1 MNIESLLS
9 FDIAGQGYADSNG
22 NAYENLGLTQT
33 VVDTAISI
41 ADAFPKG
48 DNILISTLSI
58 TSTGFGLLLKTGKTV
73 DRTSKGLALASVL
86 IAEYDNNVAQ
96 LDAMIE
102 QCGSNSVIGQ
112 ACINVK
118 KEMKYH
124 FLTNV
129 GELLKGGVEI
139 SKSLAKVGLDVA
151 LGGLLTADIAST
163 AKDAASAAKDAAS
176 TAKDAASVAKDA
188 ASTSAQQFAGV
199 ASGILLGGKIGG
211 LLTYNAGAHL
221 ETKEEILILSIIDA
235 QVKASMQAAYDK
247 NSEALV
253 PLTAL
258 WLTTR
263 YTGLNE
269 TEKYYKTY
277 SRSLS
282 NKVFHGDTVNMA
294 KNSITATQDEKK
306 EIKEIGRK
314 FGIIFE

>member
-102 QCGSNSVIGQ
+102 QCGSNSAIGQ

-129 GELLKGGVEI
+129 ELLNGGVYEI
-139 SKSLAKVGLDVA
+139 SKSFAEAGLDGAVES
-151 LGGLLTADIAST
+151 LLTADI
-163 AKDAASAAKDAAS
+163 
-176 TAKDAASVAKDA
+176 

-211 LLTYNAGAHL
+211 LLTYNAGVHL
-221 ETKEEILILSIIDA
+221 EAKEEILTLSIIDA

-306 EIKEIGRK
+306 EIKEIGLK

>member
-48 DNILISTLSI
+48 DNILISTLSN

-102 QCGSNSVIGQ
+102 QCGSNSAIGQ

-129 GELLKGGVEI
+129 ELLNGGVYEI
-139 SKSLAKVGLDVA
+139 SKSFAEAGLDGAVES
-151 LGGLLTADIAST
+151 LLTADI
-163 AKDAASAAKDAAS
+163 
-176 TAKDAASVAKDA
+176 

-211 LLTYNAGAHL
+211 LLTYNAGVHL
-221 ETKEEILILSIIDA
+221 EAKEEILTLSIIDA

>member
-1 MNIESLLS
+1 M
-9 FDIAGQGYADSNG
+9 
-22 NAYENLGLTQT
+22 
-33 VVDTAISI
+33 
-41 ADAFPKG
+41 
-48 DNILISTLSI
+48 
-58 TSTGFGLLLKTGKTV
+58 KTGKTV

-102 QCGSNSVIGQ
+102 QCGSNSAIGQ

-129 GELLKGGVEI
+129 ELLNGGVYEI
-139 SKSLAKVGLDVA
+139 SKSFAEAGLDGAVES
-151 LGGLLTADIAST
+151 LLTADI
-163 AKDAASAAKDAAS
+163 
-176 TAKDAASVAKDA
+176 

-211 LLTYNAGAHL
+211 LLTYNAGVHL
-221 ETKEEILILSIIDA
+221 EAKEEILTLSIIDA

>member
-9 FDIAGQGYADSNG
+9 FDIAGQGYADSDG

-102 QCGSNSVIGQ
+102 QCGSNSAIGQ

-118 KEMKYH
+118 EEMNHH

-129 GELLKGGVEI
+129 ELLNGGVYEI
-139 SKSLAKVGLDVA
+139 SKSFAEAGLDGAVES
-151 LGGLLTADIAST
+151 LLTADI
-163 AKDAASAAKDAAS
+163 
-176 TAKDAASVAKDA
+176 

-221 ETKEEILILSIIDA
+221 ETKEEILTLSIIDA

>member
-58 TSTGFGLLLKTGKTV
+58 TSTGFGLLLETGKTV
-73 DRTSKGLALASVL
+73 DQTSKGLALASVL

-102 QCGSNSVIGQ
+102 QCGLNSAIGQ

-118 KEMKYH
+118 KEMKHH

-163 AKDAASAAKDAAS
+163 AKDAASA
-176 TAKDAASVAKDA
+176 AKDA

>member
-41 ADAFPKG
+41 ADAFQKG

-102 QCGSNSVIGQ
+102 QCGSNSAIGQ

-129 GELLKGGVEI
+129 ELLNG
-139 SKSLAKVGLDVA
+139 
-151 LGGLLTADIAST
+151 
-163 AKDAASAAKDAAS
+163 
-176 TAKDAASVAKDA
+176 
-188 ASTSAQQFAGV
+188 
-199 ASGILLGGKIGG
+199 
-211 LLTYNAGAHL
+211 
-221 ETKEEILILSIIDA
+221 
-235 QVKASMQAAYDK
+235 
-247 NSEALV
+247 
-253 PLTAL
+253 
-258 WLTTR
+258 
-263 YTGLNE
+263 
-269 TEKYYKTY
+269 
-277 SRSLS
+277 
-282 NKVFHGDTVNMA
+282 
-294 KNSITATQDEKK
+294 
-306 EIKEIGRK
+306 
-314 FGIIFE
+314 

>member
-41 ADAFPKG
+41 ADAFQKG
-48 DNILISTLSI
+48 DNKLISTLSK

-102 QCGSNSVIGQ
+102 QCGSNSAIGQ

-129 GELLKGGVEI
+129 ELLNGGVYEI
-139 SKSLAKVGLDVA
+139 SKSFAEAGLDGAVES
-151 LGGLLTADIAST
+151 LLTADIASM
-163 AKDAASAAKDAAS
+163 
-176 TAKDAASVAKDA
+176 
-188 ASTSAQQFAGV
+188 SAQQFAGV

-211 LLTYNAGAHL
+211 LLTYNAGVHL
-221 ETKEEILILSIIDA
+221 EAKEEILTLSIIDA

>member
-1 MNIESLLS
+1 MNIEYLLS

-102 QCGSNSVIGQ
+102 QCGSNSAIGQ

-129 GELLKGGVEI
+129 ELLNGGVYEI
-139 SKSLAKVGLDVA
+139 SKSFAEAGLDGAVES
-151 LGGLLTADIAST
+151 LLTADI
-163 AKDAASAAKDAAS
+163 
-176 TAKDAASVAKDA
+176 

-211 LLTYNAGAHL
+211 LLTYNAGVHL
-221 ETKEEILILSIIDA
+221 EAKEEILTLSIIDA

>member
-102 QCGSNSVIGQ
+102 QCGSNSAIGQ

-129 GELLKGGVEI
+129 ELLNGGVYEI
-139 SKSLAKVGLDVA
+139 SKSFAEAGLDGAVES
-151 LGGLLTADIAST
+151 LLTADI
-163 AKDAASAAKDAAS
+163 
-176 TAKDAASVAKDA
+176 

-211 LLTYNAGAHL
+211 LLTYNAGVHL
-221 ETKEEILILSIIDA
+221 EAKEEILTLSIIDA
-235 QVKASMQAAYDK
+235 QVKTSMQAAYDK

-282 NKVFHGDTVNMA
+282 NKVFHGDTVDMA

>member
-102 QCGSNSVIGQ
+102 QCGSNSAIGQ

-151 LGGLLTADIAST
+151 LGGLLTADIASA
-163 AKDAASAAKDAAS
+163 AKDAASTAKDAAS

>member
-1 MNIESLLS
+1 M
-9 FDIAGQGYADSNG
+9 
-22 NAYENLGLTQT
+22 
-33 VVDTAISI
+33 
-41 ADAFPKG
+41 
-48 DNILISTLSI
+48 
-58 TSTGFGLLLKTGKTV
+58 
-73 DRTSKGLALASVL
+73 
-86 IAEYDNNVAQ
+86 
-96 LDAMIE
+96 
-102 QCGSNSVIGQ
+102 
-112 ACINVK
+112 
-118 KEMKYH
+118 
-124 FLTNV
+124 
-129 GELLKGGVEI
+129 
-139 SKSLAKVGLDVA
+139 
-151 LGGLLTADIAST
+151 TADI
-163 AKDAASAAKDAAS
+163 
-176 TAKDAASVAKDA
+176 
-188 ASTSAQQFAGV
+188 ASTSAQQFADV

>member
-9 FDIAGQGYADSNG
+9 FDIAGQEYADSNG

-102 QCGSNSVIGQ
+102 QCGSNSAIGQ

-129 GELLKGGVEI
+129 ELLNGGVYEI
-139 SKSLAKVGLDVA
+139 SKSFAEAGLDGAVES
-151 LGGLLTADIAST
+151 LLTADI
-163 AKDAASAAKDAAS
+163 
-176 TAKDAASVAKDA
+176 

-211 LLTYNAGAHL
+211 LLTYNAGVHL
-221 ETKEEILILSIIDA
+221 EAKEEILTLSIIDA

>member
-102 QCGSNSVIGQ
+102 QCGSNSAIGQ

-129 GELLKGGVEI
+129 ELLNGGVYEI
-139 SKSLAKVGLDVA
+139 SKSFAEAWLDGAVES
-151 LGGLLTADIAST
+151 LLTADI
-163 AKDAASAAKDAAS
+163 
-176 TAKDAASVAKDA
+176 

-221 ETKEEILILSIIDA
+221 ETKEEILTLSIIDA

>member
-48 DNILISTLSI
+48 DNKLISTLSK
-58 TSTGFGLLLKTGKTV
+58 TSTGLDLLLKTGKTV
-73 DRTSKGLALASVL
+73 DQISKGLALASVL
-86 IAEYDNNVAQ
+86 IAEYDNNIAQ

-102 QCGSNSVIGQ
+102 QCGSNSAIGQ

-118 KEMKYH
+118 KEMDHH
-124 FLTNV
+124 FLANV
-129 GELLKGGVEI
+129 ELLNGGVYEI
-139 SKSLAKVGLDVA
+139 SKSFAEAGLDGAVES
-151 LGGLLTADIAST
+151 LLTADI
-163 AKDAASAAKDAAS
+163 
-176 TAKDAASVAKDA
+176 

-211 LLTYNAGAHL
+211 LLTYNAGVHL
-221 ETKEEILILSIIDA
+221 EAKEEILTLSIIDA

>member
-41 ADAFPKG
+41 ADAFQKG
-48 DNILISTLSI
+48 DNILISTLSK
-58 TSTGFGLLLKTGKTV
+58 TSTGLDLLLKTGKTV
-73 DRTSKGLALASVL
+73 DQTSKGLALASVL
-86 IAEYDNNVAQ
+86 IAEYDNNIAQ

-102 QCGSNSVIGQ
+102 QCGSNSAIGQ

-129 GELLKGGVEI
+129 ELLNGGVYEI
-139 SKSLAKVGLDVA
+139 SKSFAEAGLDGAVES
-151 LGGLLTADIAST
+151 LLTADI
-163 AKDAASAAKDAAS
+163 
-176 TAKDAASVAKDA
+176 

-211 LLTYNAGAHL
+211 LLTYNAGVHL
-221 ETKEEILILSIIDA
+221 EAKEEILTLSIIDA

>member
-33 VVDTAISI
+33 VVDTAVSI
-41 ADAFPKG
+41 ADAFQKG
-48 DNILISTLSI
+48 DNKLISTLSN
-58 TSTGFGLLLKTGKTV
+58 TSAGLGLLLETGKTV
-73 DRTSKGLALASVL
+73 DQTSKGLALASVL
-86 IAEYDNNVAQ
+86 IAEYDNNIAQ

-102 QCGSNSVIGQ
+102 QCGSNSAIGQ

-129 GELLKGGVEI
+129 ELLNGGVYEI
-139 SKSLAKVGLDVA
+139 SKSFAEAGLDGAVES
-151 LGGLLTADIAST
+151 LLTADI
-163 AKDAASAAKDAAS
+163 
-176 TAKDAASVAKDA
+176 

-211 LLTYNAGAHL
+211 LLTYNAGVHL
-221 ETKEEILILSIIDA
+221 EAKEEILTLSIIDA

>member
-1 MNIESLLS
+1 
-9 FDIAGQGYADSNG
+9 
-22 NAYENLGLTQT
+22 
-33 VVDTAISI
+33 
-41 ADAFPKG
+41 
-48 DNILISTLSI
+48 
-58 TSTGFGLLLKTGKTV
+58 
-73 DRTSKGLALASVL
+73 
-86 IAEYDNNVAQ
+86 
-96 LDAMIE
+96 
-102 QCGSNSVIGQ
+102 
-112 ACINVK
+112 
-118 KEMKYH
+118 MKYH

-129 GELLKGGVEI
+129 ELLNGGVCEI
-139 SKSLAKVGLDVA
+139 SKSFAEAGLDGAVES
-151 LGGLLTADIAST
+151 LLTADI
-163 AKDAASAAKDAAS
+163 
-176 TAKDAASVAKDA
+176 

-221 ETKEEILILSIIDA
+221 ETKEEILTLSIIDA

-269 TEKYYKTY
+269 TEKCYKTY

>member
-41 ADAFPKG
+41 ADAFQKG

-102 QCGSNSVIGQ
+102 QCGSNSAIGQ

-129 GELLKGGVEI
+129 ELLNGGVYEI
-139 SKSLAKVGLDVA
+139 SKSFAEAGLDGAVES
-151 LGGLLTADIAST
+151 LLTADI
-163 AKDAASAAKDAAS
+163 
-176 TAKDAASVAKDA
+176 

>member
-41 ADAFPKG
+41 ADAFPKR

-102 QCGSNSVIGQ
+102 QCGSNSAIGQ

-129 GELLKGGVEI
+129 ELLNGGVYEI
-139 SKSLAKVGLDVA
+139 SKSFAEAGLDGAVES
-151 LGGLLTADIAST
+151 LLTADI
-163 AKDAASAAKDAAS
+163 
-176 TAKDAASVAKDA
+176 

-211 LLTYNAGAHL
+211 LLTYNAGVHL
-221 ETKEEILILSIIDA
+221 EAKEEILTLSIIDA

>member
-22 NAYENLGLTQT
+22 NVYENLGLTQT

-41 ADAFPKG
+41 ADAFQKG
-48 DNILISTLSI
+48 DNKLISTLSK

-102 QCGSNSVIGQ
+102 QCGSNSAIGQ

-129 GELLKGGVEI
+129 ELLNGGVYEI
-139 SKSLAKVGLDVA
+139 SKSFAEAGLDGAVES
-151 LGGLLTADIAST
+151 LLTADI
-163 AKDAASAAKDAAS
+163 
-176 TAKDAASVAKDA
+176 

-211 LLTYNAGAHL
+211 LLTYNAGVHL
-221 ETKEEILILSIIDA
+221 EAKEEILTLSIIDA

>member
-102 QCGSNSVIGQ
+102 QCGSNSAIGQ

-129 GELLKGGVEI
+129 ELLNGGVYEI
-139 SKSLAKVGLDVA
+139 SKSFAEAGLDGAVES
-151 LGGLLTADIAST
+151 LLTADI
-163 AKDAASAAKDAAS
+163 
-176 TAKDAASVAKDA
+176 

-199 ASGILLGGKIGG
+199 ASDILLGGKIGG

-221 ETKEEILILSIIDA
+221 ETKEEILTLSIIDA

>member
-102 QCGSNSVIGQ
+102 QCGSNSAIGQ

-129 GELLKGGVEI
+129 ELLNGGVYEI
-139 SKSLAKVGLDVA
+139 SKSFAEAGLDGAVES
-151 LGGLLTADIAST
+151 LLTADI
-163 AKDAASAAKDAAS
+163 
-176 TAKDAASVAKDA
+176 

-211 LLTYNAGAHL
+211 LLTYNTGVHL
-221 ETKEEILILSIIDA
+221 EAKEEILTLSIIDA

>member
-33 VVDTAISI
+33 VVDTAVSI
-41 ADAFPKG
+41 ADALQKG

-58 TSTGFGLLLKTGKTV
+58 TSTGLGLLLETGKTV
-73 DRTSKGLALASVL
+73 DQTSKGLALASVL
-86 IAEYDNNVAQ
+86 IAEYDNNIAQ

-102 QCGSNSVIGQ
+102 QCGSNSAIGQ

-124 FLTNV
+124 FLTNI
-129 GELLKGGVEI
+129 ELLNGTVYEI
-139 SKSLAKVGLDVA
+139 SKSFVEAGLD
-151 LGGLLTADIAST
+151 GGVESLLTADI
-163 AKDAASAAKDAAS
+163 
-176 TAKDAASVAKDA
+176 

-221 ETKEEILILSIIDA
+221 ETKEEILTLSIIDA

>member
-102 QCGSNSVIGQ
+102 QCGSNSAIGQ

-129 GELLKGGVEI
+129 ELLNGGVYEI
-139 SKSLAKVGLDVA
+139 SKSFAEAGLDGAVES
-151 LGGLLTADIAST
+151 LLTADI
-163 AKDAASAAKDAAS
+163 
-176 TAKDAASVAKDA
+176 

-211 LLTYNAGAHL
+211 LLTYNAGVHL
-221 ETKEEILILSIIDA
+221 EAKEEILTLSIIDA

>member
-102 QCGSNSVIGQ
+102 QCGSNSAIGQ

-129 GELLKGGVEI
+129 ELLNGGVYEI
-139 SKSLAKVGLDVA
+139 SKSFAEAGLDGAVES
-151 LGGLLTADIAST
+151 LLTADI
-163 AKDAASAAKDAAS
+163 
-176 TAKDAASVAKDA
+176 

>member
-102 QCGSNSVIGQ
+102 QCGSNSAIGQ

-129 GELLKGGVEI
+129 ELLNGGVYEI
-139 SKSLAKVGLDVA
+139 SKSFAEAGLDGAVES
-151 LGGLLTADIAST
+151 LLTADI
-163 AKDAASAAKDAAS
+163 
-176 TAKDAASVAKDA
+176 

-221 ETKEEILILSIIDA
+221 ETKEEILTLSIIDA

>member
-102 QCGSNSVIGQ
+102 QCGSNSAIGQ

-151 LGGLLTADIAST
+151 LGGLLTADIAS
-163 AKDAASAAKDAAS
+163 AAKDAAS
-176 TAKDAASVAKDA
+176 TAKDA

>member
-41 ADAFPKG
+41 ADAFQKG

-58 TSTGFGLLLKTGKTV
+58 TSTGFGVLLKTGKTV

-102 QCGSNSVIGQ
+102 QCGSNSAIGQ

-129 GELLKGGVEI
+129 ELLNGGVYEI
-139 SKSLAKVGLDVA
+139 SKSCAEAGLDGAVES
-151 LGGLLTADIAST
+151 LLTADI
-163 AKDAASAAKDAAS
+163 
-176 TAKDAASVAKDA
+176 

-211 LLTYNAGAHL
+211 LLTYNAGVHL
-221 ETKEEILILSIIDA
+221 EAKEEILTLSIIDA

>member
-22 NAYENLGLTQT
+22 NVYENLGLTQT

-58 TSTGFGLLLKTGKTV
+58 TSTGFGLLLETGKTV

-102 QCGSNSVIGQ
+102 QCGSNSAIGQ

-129 GELLKGGVEI
+129 ELLNGGVYEI
-139 SKSLAKVGLDVA
+139 SKSFAEAGLDGAVES
-151 LGGLLTADIAST
+151 LLTADI
-163 AKDAASAAKDAAS
+163 
-176 TAKDAASVAKDA
+176 

-247 NSEALV
+247 NSEVLV

>member
-102 QCGSNSVIGQ
+102 QCGSNSAIGQ

-151 LGGLLTADIAST
+151 LGGLLTADI
-163 AKDAASAAKDAAS
+163 AS

>member
-33 VVDTAISI
+33 VVDTAVSI
-41 ADAFPKG
+41 ADALQKG

-58 TSTGFGLLLKTGKTV
+58 TSTGLGLLLETGKTV
-73 DRTSKGLALASVL
+73 DQTSKGLALASVL

-102 QCGSNSVIGQ
+102 QCGSNSAIGQ

-129 GELLKGGVEI
+129 ELLNGGVYEI
-139 SKSLAKVGLDVA
+139 SKSFAEAGLDGAVES
-151 LGGLLTADIAST
+151 LLTADI
-163 AKDAASAAKDAAS
+163 
-176 TAKDAASVAKDA
+176 

-211 LLTYNAGAHL
+211 LLTYNAGVHL
-221 ETKEEILILSIIDA
+221 EAKEEILTLSIIDA

>member
-1 MNIESLLS
+1 M
-9 FDIAGQGYADSNG
+9 
-22 NAYENLGLTQT
+22 
-33 VVDTAISI
+33 
-41 ADAFPKG
+41 
-48 DNILISTLSI
+48 
-58 TSTGFGLLLKTGKTV
+58 
-73 DRTSKGLALASVL
+73 ALASVL

-102 QCGSNSVIGQ
+102 QCGSNLAIGQ

-129 GELLKGGVEI
+129 ELLNGGVYEI
-139 SKSLAKVGLDVA
+139 SKSFAEAGLDGAVES
-151 LGGLLTADIAST
+151 LLTADI
-163 AKDAASAAKDAAS
+163 
-176 TAKDAASVAKDA
+176 

-211 LLTYNAGAHL
+211 LLTYNAGVHL
-221 ETKEEILILSIIDA
+221 EAKEEILTLSIIDA

>member
-22 NAYENLGLTQT
+22 NVYENLGLTQT

-102 QCGSNSVIGQ
+102 QCGSNSAIGQ

-129 GELLKGGVEI
+129 ELLNGGVYEI
-139 SKSLAKVGLDVA
+139 SKSFAEAGLHGAVES
-151 LGGLLTADIAST
+151 LLTADI
-163 AKDAASAAKDAAS
+163 
-176 TAKDAASVAKDA
+176 

-247 NSEALV
+247 NSEVLV

>member
-41 ADAFPKG
+41 ADAFQKG
-48 DNILISTLSI
+48 DNKLISTLSK

-86 IAEYDNNVAQ
+86 IAEYDNNIAQ

-102 QCGSNSVIGQ
+102 QCGSNSAIGQ

-129 GELLKGGVEI
+129 ELLNGGVYEI
-139 SKSLAKVGLDVA
+139 SKSFAEAGLDGAVES
-151 LGGLLTADIAST
+151 LLTADI
-163 AKDAASAAKDAAS
+163 
-176 TAKDAASVAKDA
+176 

-221 ETKEEILILSIIDA
+221 EAKEEILTLSIIDA

>member
-41 ADAFPKG
+41 ADAFQKG

-102 QCGSNSVIGQ
+102 QCGSNSAIGQ

-129 GELLKGGVEI
+129 ELLNGGVYEI
-139 SKSLAKVGLDVA
+139 SKSFAEAGLDGA
-151 LGGLLTADIAST
+151 AESLLTADI
-163 AKDAASAAKDAAS
+163 
-176 TAKDAASVAKDA
+176 

-211 LLTYNAGAHL
+211 LLTYNAGVHL
-221 ETKEEILILSIIDA
+221 EAKEEILTLSIIDA

>member
-58 TSTGFGLLLKTGKTV
+58 TSTEFGLLLKTGKTV

-86 IAEYDNNVAQ
+86 IAEYDNNAQ

-102 QCGSNSVIGQ
+102 QCGSNSAIGQ

>member
-102 QCGSNSVIGQ
+102 QCGSNSAIGQ

-118 KEMKYH
+118 KEMKHH

-129 GELLKGGVEI
+129 ELLNGGVYEI
-139 SKSLAKVGLDVA
+139 SKSFAEAGLDGAVES
-151 LGGLLTADIAST
+151 LLTADI
-163 AKDAASAAKDAAS
+163 
-176 TAKDAASVAKDA
+176 

-221 ETKEEILILSIIDA
+221 ETKEEILTLSIIDA

>member
-33 VVDTAISI
+33 VVDTAVSI
-41 ADAFPKG
+41 ADAFQKG
-48 DNILISTLSI
+48 DNKLISTLSN
-58 TSTGFGLLLKTGKTV
+58 TSAGLGLLLETGKTV
-73 DRTSKGLALASVL
+73 DQTSKGLALASVL

-102 QCGSNSVIGQ
+102 QCGLNSAIGQ

-118 KEMKYH
+118 KEMKHH

-163 AKDAASAAKDAAS
+163 
-176 TAKDAASVAKDA
+176 
-188 ASTSAQQFAGV
+188 SAQQFAGV

-211 LLTYNAGAHL
+211 LLTYNAGVHL
-221 ETKEEILILSIIDA
+221 EAKEEILTLSIIDA

>member
-9 FDIAGQGYADSNG
+9 FDIAGQGCADSSG

-102 QCGSNSVIGQ
+102 QCGSNSAIGQ

-129 GELLKGGVEI
+129 ELLNGGVYEI
-139 SKSLAKVGLDVA
+139 SKSFAEAGLDGAVES
-151 LGGLLTADIAST
+151 LLTADI
-163 AKDAASAAKDAAS
+163 
-176 TAKDAASVAKDA
+176 

-221 ETKEEILILSIIDA
+221 ETKEEILTLSIIDA